1 MTDIQEPGAETAE
14 ATAPGSRIGLVLL
27 IAGIILLGVL
37 GSVSAVIVV
46 LALLV
51 MIFMHELGHYL
62 TAKSSGMKVTEF
74 FLGFGPRIWSFHKGE
89 TEYGLKAIP
98 AGAYVRIIGMHNL
111 DPVPPEDEPR
121 AYKNKPYWR
130 RMSVASAGSMMH
142 FIMAFLLLF
151 ALFAF
156 YGQRQNEVW
165 DVGSL
170 SRLGDAQTSPAI
182 VAGLQVGDR
191 IISVDGIPVSG
202 FDQTVDLIQA
212 RPGQTVAIG
221 YERDG
226 QTFETTATLNDHN
239 PEGKAVGFL
248 GVGAHYPYVSQ
259 SIPSAATDAATQF
272 KDLTWA
278 SIRALGSFFSPSGL
292 SDYVDTLRGNQP
304 GDASAS
310 GSGSS
315 DSQGDRPLSAV
326 GAVRLASQAAEAG
339 LPELLWFLI
348 TINIFVGIF
357 NLIPLLPLDGGHIAI
372 GTYEKLRSRKG
383 KRYQADVA
391 KLMPLTY
398 GVVIF
403 MGLFFV
409 SSLWLDLADPLR
421 NPFGQ

>member
-1 MTDIQEPGAETAE
+1 MTDIQEPGAETSG
-14 ATAPGSRIGLVLL
+14 ATAPGSRLGLVLL
-27 IAGIILLGVL
+27 VAGIILLGVL

-46 LALLV
+46 IALLV

-130 RMSVASAGSMMH
+130 KMSVASAGSMMH

-156 YGQRQNEVW
+156 YGQRKNEVW

-202 FDQTVDLIQA
+202 FDSDRRPHPGPA
-212 RPGQTVAIG
+212 RTD
-221 YERDG
+221 RW
-226 QTFETTATLNDHN
+226 
-239 PEGKAVGFL
+239 
-248 GVGAHYPYVSQ
+248 
-259 SIPSAATDAATQF
+259 PSAT
-272 KDLTWA
+272 
-278 SIRALGSFFSPSGL
+278 
-292 SDYVDTLRGNQP
+292 
-304 GDASAS
+304 SAMA
-310 GSGSS
+310 
-315 DSQGDRPLSAV
+315 R
-326 GAVRLASQAAEAG
+326 
-339 LPELLWFLI
+339 
-348 TINIFVGIF
+348 
-357 NLIPLLPLDGGHIAI
+357 
-372 GTYEKLRSRKG
+372 RSRPP
-383 KRYQADVA
+383 R
-391 KLMPLTY
+391 
-398 GVVIF
+398 
-403 MGLFFV
+403 
-409 SSLWLDLADPLR
+409 R
-421 NPFGQ
+421 